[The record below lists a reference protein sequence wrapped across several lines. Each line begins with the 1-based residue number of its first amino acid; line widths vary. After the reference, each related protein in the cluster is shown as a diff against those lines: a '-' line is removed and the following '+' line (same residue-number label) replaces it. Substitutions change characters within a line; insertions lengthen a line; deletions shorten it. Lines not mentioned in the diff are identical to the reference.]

1 MLLFSCGLLIL
12 TVGYFVYGR
21 FVEKILSPDDR
32 ETPAVKYRDG
42 VDFIVLPHWKNM
54 LIQLLNIAGV
64 GPVIGVI
71 AGIKFGAIVFL
82 IIPIGNIIGGATHD
96 FVSGMASLRN
106 RGTNLPNFV
115 RMTLGTPF
123 FHFFSFFMTFLLL
136 LVVAVFI
143 NIPANLID
151 GVFFPKTSCFWIAVT
166 LIFLY
171 YIVAT
176 MFPVDKII
184 GSLYPIFGA
193 LLLIGSAALMVSLF
207 VSGVK
212 DPALFQESASF
223 MELKKGFL
231 ANNPIIPCLFVT
243 IACGILSGF
252 HATQS
257 PIIARTMKSER
268 QARSSFYGMM
278 VVEGLIAMVWAAGA
292 LAIYNISPDWWQQA
306 PAKVLPAITTR
317 FLGKGLGATTVVA
330 VIILA
335 ITSGDTAMRSL
346 RLSIA
351 ETFKMDQKPFLNRFL
366 ICLPLIAIV
375 ALLLLWS
382 NQDAAS
388 FGKLWNYFA
397 WGNQTLAV
405 FTLGGCCVWLYA
417 QKKQGWIAAV
427 PGAFMTFIVLTFILW
442 TSAQHNNPVGL
453 GSVIS
458 STYLWITGANEEFE
472 LTGNGL
478 SLSQSCFFSAFL
490 AVVYMWWCVRRG
502 IAFSKKPDVRMDDS
516 EPANETVAEQ
526 KSEKVEG

>member
-1 MLLFSCGLLIL
+1 
-12 TVGYFVYGR
+12 
-21 FVEKILSPDDR
+21 
-32 ETPAVKYRDG
+32 
-42 VDFIVLPHWKNM
+42 M

-143 NIPANLID
+143 NIPASLID
-151 GVFFPKTSCFWIAVT
+151 GVFFPQTSCFWIAVA

-184 GSLYPIFGA
+184 GSLYPIFGG
-193 LLLIGSAALMVSLF
+193 LLLVGSAALMFSLLA
-207 VSGVK
+207 SGVK

-223 MELKKGFL
+223 GELKKEFL
-231 ANNPIIPCLFVT
+231 TNNPIIPCLFVT

-278 VVEGLIAMVWAAGA
+278 VVEGVIAMIWAAGA
-292 LAIYNISPDWWQQA
+292 LAVYNASPEWWQQA
-306 PAKVLPAITTR
+306 PGKVLPQITTR
-317 FLGKGLGATTVVA
+317 FLGKGLGATTVIA

-346 RLSIA
+346 RLSLA
-351 ETFKMDQKPFLNRFL
+351 ETFKIDQKPFVNRFL
-366 ICLPLIAIV
+366 ICIPLIAIV
-375 ALLLLWS
+375 ALLLAWS
-382 NQDAAS
+382 NRDAAS

-397 WGNQTLAV
+397 WENQTLAV

-417 QKKQGWIAAV
+417 QKKRGWIAAV

-442 TSAQHNNPVGL
+442 TSAKHNGPVGL

-458 STYLWITGANEEFE
+458 SFYLWATGANEEFE
-472 LTGNGL
+472 LTGDGL
-478 SLSQSCFFSAFL
+478 GLHQSYFFSAAL
-490 AVVYMWWCVRRG
+490 AIIYVWWCIHRG
-502 IAFSKKPDVRMDDS
+502 KTFSKRSDVRMDDS
-516 EPANETVAEQ
+516 EPIIETISEQ
-526 KSEKVEG
+526 KSEKDEE